1 MTSLNCSHGLFT
13 ESPGKS
19 INDVFGTS
27 YCAEEFDQFI
37 KSVKVAK
44 VPGIGFKAVN
54 RDRAV
59 ALCVLARE
67 MSVLADK
74 QGGMGTNARDCFPRT
89 ANPVDDSRLWN
100 V

>member
-27 YCAEEFDQFI
+27 YCAEEVDQFI

-44 VPGIGFKAVN
+44 VPGMGFKAVN
-54 RDRAV
+54 RDKAV
-59 ALCVLARE
+59 ASCVLARE

-74 QGGMGTNARDCFPRT
+74 QGGMGRKRKGFLPSNRQS
-89 ANPVDDSRLWN
+89 SR
-100 V
+100 